1 MDDRFS
7 DKTIFEKG
15 TTYQA
20 DTSQVLSGEKTSESV
35 NQKWRANAPLL
46 ARGVQDGLIMYH
58 AMPFNRYWVHRC
70 RQVLTNMEIS
80 GSNWLDIDPNEKNEL
95 NTAKTNKLITAASKA
110 TLTPHHSLV
119 KDYLL
124 CNGKKVSVENFPNI
138 NLKNYNFFNIP
149 KDKKGGY
156 ANQTGNKYNV
166 RSQISGTTHYAV
178 FNSLSSKKLP
188 DLFNFENLS
197 PRFIRGLN
205 FSFSKDQVDVDDDNS
220 YIISDEVNFDTK
232 NNRVDTLWQSSST
245 YIMGYCDDSKFLDM
259 KDLFGKKSKFFQKN
273 ISEVKLYPSSFD
285 YLDKK
290 WKHYHLL
297 FSVDSGDRNGTNQIY
312 IAKSKCRN
320 QGVYGREDLES
331 NILFKNVSSD
341 GTLGN
346 DWIDYCSYNESGKQ
360 NVSYFLNFQP
370 IPTVGLFYDSKVDGE
385 YNEYDFSNFYYYDA
399 EGTLHKINT
408 TKEETKNQQKIKMN
422 EAEGI
427 WPISVAGKAS
437 FSMQHTHFWQR
448 KRDSQSW
455 NGSDK
460 YDDEYG
466 ELFKHDVSKYY
477 FHGTPITTET
487 DKQTYSPKSGYL
499 WRTMTS
505 LPLTNCE
512 KLGCGDLTN
521 YDPTVVKEEISQND
535 PDYYTYHNVTDQ
547 WRETKSFKK
556 DNNYPGTKT
565 KIKTTD
571 NSPYPSHINL
581 LPLIKL

>member
-1 MDDRFS
+1 
-7 DKTIFEKG
+7 
-15 TTYQA
+15 
-20 DTSQVLSGEKTSESV
+20 
-35 NQKWRANAPLL
+35 
-46 ARGVQDGLIMYH
+46 
-58 AMPFNRYWVHRC
+58 
-70 RQVLTNMEIS
+70 
-80 GSNWLDIDPNEKNEL
+80 
-95 NTAKTNKLITAASKA
+95 
-110 TLTPHHSLV
+110 
-119 KDYLL
+119 
-124 CNGKKVSVENFPNI
+124 
-138 NLKNYNFFNIP
+138 
-149 KDKKGGY
+149 
-156 ANQTGNKYNV
+156 
-166 RSQISGTTHYAV
+166 
-178 FNSLSSKKLP
+178 
-188 DLFNFENLS
+188 
-197 PRFIRGLN
+197 
-205 FSFSKDQVDVDDDNS
+205 
-220 YIISDEVNFDTK
+220 
-232 NNRVDTLWQSSST
+232 
-245 YIMGYCDDSKFLDM
+245 M